1 MKEHGVSRWKIQTVL
16 TDGVANGTIEVKK
29 FLLPCSCG
37 DPRAVPHYR
46 PIK

>member
-1 MKEHGVSRWKIQTVL
+1 MKEHGVSRWKIQSVL

-29 FLLPCSCG
+29 FLLPSACG

-46 PIK
+46 LAK